1 MFRLGIILFFLLTH
15 QQAVELTTGQYSII
29 VLTIELVKQWHYFHN
44 NAIMHSTY
52 DADTYRHTFS
62 SNMWCIIICIY
73 IYISRNL
80 LYTSLCFNHDTSHH
94 ISHHVWLEKV
104 PFIAI
109 WLTIY
114 IYTGWWFQTFFIF
127 HNIWDNPSHW
137 LIFFKMV
144 KATNQY
150 IIGWLERVL
159 VREWIKQ
166 KDALMNG
173 CLGGRLIG
181 CLGSKHSTQI

>member
-1 MFRLGIILFFLLTH
+1 MCIYII
-15 QQAVELTTGQYSII
+15 YI
-29 VLTIELVKQWHYFHN
+29 
-44 NAIMHSTY
+44 
-52 DADTYRHTFS
+52 R
-62 SNMWCIIICIY
+62 IY
-73 IYISRNL
+73 IYIDVHPVFCPMIPNL
-80 LYTSLCFNHDTSHH
+80 QAGVAPDAFSTVPYFGPAGPPTRSSLLKYTYSWLRVPSLRV
-94 ISHHVWLEKV
+94 ISHPYPNGFAWCWWFVLGWNPDSCFHRCLKV
-104 PFIAI
+104 FII
-109 WLTIY
+109 
-114 IYTGWWFQTFFIF
+114 GWWFGPFFIF

-150 IIGWLERVL
+150 IIGSLERVL